1 MEEEMMM
8 KIMGFSSFGNPKLI
22 GQDDQVVEESPPRRH
37 PEPGI
42 EDRRRRRRRSRERDD
57 GRSRSMDR
65 KKKKRSRSRSREK
78 KKSDRNRSR
87 DRDREGKK
95 PRSRSPK
102 TRSNRERRRDRNE
115 NSSTASWYLHD
126 DRKSKIKDDIKNENY
141 SEKISSN
148 IVLYRKH
155 YASNKEVVEEESKV
169 FIPDEKD
176 VCCQQIV
183 NEIVNEVVEEES
195 KVFIPEE
202 KDVCC
207 QQIVN
212 EIVEDI
218 LARVF
223 RKTRGKC
230 HGEMAKYFT
239 QAISKICHLK
249 YEEAN
254 FVAEQMIDAVEIA
267 FPDVKLNLQRPYE
280 MAKLKENNNDDGDDP
295 ELMEFRRE
303 LHHKLRSSNVKKAN
317 FRFSEIV
324 DLTVNYLGEM

>member
-65 KKKKRSRSRSREK
+65 KKKKLSRSRSREK
-78 KKSDRNRSR
+78 KKSDRNRS
-87 DRDREGKK
+87 RDREGKK

-141 SEKISSN
+141 SEKNSSN
-148 IVLYRKH
+148 
-155 YASNKEVVEEESKV
+155 
-169 FIPDEKD
+169 
-176 VCCQQIV
+176 
-183 NEIVNEVVEEES
+183 NEVVEEES

-267 FPDVKLNLQRPYE
+267 FPDVKRNLQRPYE
-280 MAKLKENNNDDGDDP
+280 MAKLKENNNDDADDP
-295 ELMEFRRE
+295 DLMEFRRE